1 MRDKLFEMLQGGTTC
16 TIDKTSQWWEY
27 LNQMLHRHPR
37 AEAKIGAGVKAFSV
51 RKKTKMGNTYPELF
65 VHRVDGTTIDVSW
78 RKMEKG
84 KEHSQK
90 TLFTSAMRIA
100 VEGQISAF
108 RRTLNADMTCG
119 FCNEQVNG
127 PVHIDH
133 ERPFADI
140 LKAFMEGR
148 SMPLVDAEDVKG
160 RRIISDHSFVA
171 EWQAYHLAHAI
182 LRPAHPTCNLHPASV
197 APISLYIEKG
207 LFS

>member
-1 MRDKLFEMLQGGTTC
+1 MREKLFEMLQGGTTC
-16 TIDKTSQWWEY
+16 VIDETSQWWEY
-27 LNQMLHRHPR
+27 LHQMLQRHPR
-37 AEAKIGAGVKAFSV
+37 AEAKIGAGVRVFSV
-51 RKKTKMGNTYPELF
+51 RKKTRMGNTYPELF

-78 RKMEKG
+78 RKLEKG
-84 KEHSQK
+84 KDHSAHK
-90 TLFTSAMRIA
+90 LFTSAMRVAI
-100 VEGQISAF
+100 EQQISDY
-108 RRTLNADMTCG
+108 RRTLGAQVICG
-119 FCNEQVNG
+119 FCECPVNG

-148 SMPLVDAEDVKG
+148 TIPVVDAEDAKG

-197 APISLYIEKG
+197 VHISI
-207 LFS
+207 